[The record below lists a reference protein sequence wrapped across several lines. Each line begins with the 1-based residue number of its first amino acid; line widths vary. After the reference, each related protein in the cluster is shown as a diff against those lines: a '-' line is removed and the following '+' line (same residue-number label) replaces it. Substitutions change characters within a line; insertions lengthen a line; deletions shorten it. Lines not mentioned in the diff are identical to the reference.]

1 MKGLHAPSVVRLSAA
16 PKRVVHQV
24 VLTKR
29 VTHVERNVDT
39 ARVPMKEIAEP
50 RQVISKKGSW
60 TTPLLAK
67 RSHQAHQAV
76 TASLGM
82 TLATGMLG
90 KLATVLLVP
99 MLFFQP
105 LLPLFA
111 ADESVAPA
119 EPAPVSAP
127 EAVPA
132 PVDTP
137 PPAPE
142 PQAEVPPA
150 EVAPTEPA
158 PEVVSEEQNSEET
171 ATEELPQE
179 EVSPSSPETSEE
191 AAAVDETEEVPE
203 ESVGGA
209 ETIVP
214 DETVEEQATTP
225 EEGST
230 PEGEVAGEATTTP
243 EVITPEPPIGG
254 SGGGASV
261 SETSVG
267 AATEPNSIADGD
279 ATTTDETVASA
290 EVVENGEAVAAGEE
304 EITSATEDDMT
315 QAARNAEAAREA
327 EEAKRQAARLAM
339 RKEIEAEITKG
350 CLTIDNVGY
359 YCLKNFEGMA
369 ATPATSTKI
378 TSIQSLPDTA
388 GDDKEIFITRN
399 GESIQLTHN
408 AWDDTFPAMDVT
420 GASLVWQGTVDG
432 RWQIFFADLSGT
444 SSPVIVQLTHS
455 TESNFNPRVDGNTV
469 VWQGWVNGN
478 WEIFLADH
486 LSPSSYYPDGEED
499 ILPSENRRLGIDGK
513 WHVSRLSENETHDMF
528 PAISGGLVTWQ
539 SFQEGSWNV
548 YAYNM
553 KTGESTQLSQGG
565 VKSENPRFAVT
576 WDERDAN
583 GNMRMVGYDI
593 ASGKT
598 IDLTDVARHT
608 PNNQQPYQPELP
620 SSLPNQAALPPT
632 AGSGTTT
639 PTRAD
644 GDDEG
649 GLANGLDV

>member
-1 MKGLHAPSVVRLSAA
+1 MKSIQSPSVVRLSAA

-24 VLTKR
+24 VLAKR
-29 VTHVERNVDT
+29 VAHVERKVDT
-39 ARVPMKEIAEP
+39 TRVPMKQIAEP
-50 RQVISKKGSW
+50 RQVISGKGSW
-60 TTPLLAK
+60 TTPSLAK
-67 RSHQAHQAV
+67 RSHRAHQAIN
-76 TASLGM
+76 ASLGM

-105 LLPLFA
+105 LMPLFA

-127 EAVPA
+127 ESVPT

-137 PPAPE
+137 PPTSE
-142 PQAEVPPA
+142 PQA

-158 PEVVSEEQNSEET
+158 PEAVSEEQNSGET

-179 EVSPSSPETSEE
+179 DAASSSSETPE
-191 AAAVDETEEVPE
+191 AAAPVDETEAAADGTA
-203 ESVGGA
+203 GGDA
-209 ETIVP
+209 ETIIP
-214 DETVEEQATTP
+214 DETVEEQAATD
-225 EEGST
+225 ELVQ
-230 PEGEVAGEATTTP
+230 EGEVAGESTTTP
-243 EVITPEPPIGG
+243 EVVTPEPPIGG
-254 SGGGASV
+254 SGGGAPV
-261 SETSVG
+261 SETEAG
-267 AATEPNSIADGD
+267 AETEPSGIADGD
-279 ATTTDETVASA
+279 ATTTDETVSSA
-290 EVVENGEAVAAGEE
+290 EVVEKEEAEIAAEE
-304 EITSATEDDMT
+304 EVTPTTEEDVA
-315 QAARNAEAAREA
+315 QAAREA
-327 EEAKRQAARLAM
+327 EALQQAEVARQEAARLAM

-369 ATPATSTKI
+369 ATLATSTKI

-408 AWDDTFPAMDVT
+408 TWDDTFPAMDVT
-420 GASLVWQGTVDG
+420 GTSLVWQGMSDG
-432 RWQIFFADLSGT
+432 RWQIFFADLSAQAGVSGT
-444 SSPVIVQLTHS
+444 ISPTVTQLTHS

-469 VWQGWVNGN
+469 VWQGWVGGN

-499 ILPSENRRLGIDGK
+499 ILPSENRRLGINGE

-576 WDERDAN
+576 WDERDAA
-583 GNMRMVGYDI
+583 GNIRMVGYDI
-593 ASGKT
+593 ASGMT
-598 IDLTDVARHT
+598 IDLTSEARHASDR
-608 PNNQQPYQPELP
+608 PNPYQPELP
-620 SSLPNQAALPPT
+620 LSQSNQAALPPT
-632 AGSGTTT
+632 TGSGTTT
-639 PTRAD
+639 PARAD

-649 GLANGLDV
+649 GLANGMDV